1 MFALHSAH
9 SLGLPSG
16 LGVVSPLVFG
26 YLDPGTGSL
35 LFQMLIA
42 GLLSG
47 AYVLRSSLWSL
58 RKFIARG
65 LSKN

>member
-1 MFALHSAH
+1 MVPPDFLHSL
-9 SLGLPSG
+9 STLRETCVGS
-16 LGVVSPLVFG
+16 SPLLA

-47 AYVLRSSLWSL
+47 AYVLRSSIWSL
-58 RKFIARG
+58 RKMLSRS

>member
-1 MFALHSAH
+1 MF
-9 SLGLPSG
+9 SLSFLQSLSG
-16 LGVVSPLVFG
+16 MGDAGASSSHLLA
-26 YLDPGTGSL
+26 YIDPGTGSL

-47 AYVLRSSLWSL
+47 AYVLRSSIWSL
-58 RKFIARG
+58 RKMLSRS